1 VTATTSLRARLASW
15 RHRRADPAAELDAV
29 AAIAERLAVLL
40 SAGVPASVAWTHVGV
55 GPVSGEGFAG
65 ADRDG
70 GGDEAVLHAV
80 AAAAADGRSVPGAI
94 AEARAAAPRTSE
106 RWVLL
111 GAAWQVAAESGAPL
125 ASSLRELA
133 GALRDEAQLRREV
146 GSALAGPISS
156 ARLVLALPL
165 IAVVFGAAFGFDT
178 VAVLFGNPV
187 GLACVV
193 LGGGLLWAGRRWSRA
208 LVARATSS
216 EAERGLGLELV
227 AMAMSGGASI
237 ERARAI
243 VREALAP
250 IGARASDE
258 TDVEGVIAMAGRAGA
273 PVAELLRA
281 EAARR
286 RRTARADGAARA
298 AALGVRLMLPL
309 GVCVLPAF
317 VLLGVVPLIVSVVT
331 GTLGGAA

>member
-1 VTATTSLRARLASW
+1 
-15 RHRRADPAAELDAV
+15 
-29 AAIAERLAVLL
+29 
-40 SAGVPASVAWTHVGV
+40 VPATAAWSHVDLAAPTDQG
-55 GPVSGEGFAG
+55 SGS
-65 ADRDG
+65 ADRG
-70 GGDEAVLHAV
+70 ADEAVLSAV
-80 AAAAADGRSVPGAI
+80 AAAAAEGAPVPAAIAAARSVASS
-94 AEARAAAPRTSE
+94 TSE
-106 RWVLL
+106 RWALL
-111 GAAWQVAAESGAPL
+111 GAAWQVAVESGAPL
-125 ASSLRELA
+125 ASGLRELA
-133 GALRDEAQLRREV
+133 GALRDEAQLHREV
-146 GSALAGPISS
+146 GSALAGPVSS

-178 VAVLFGNPV
+178 AAVLFGSPV
-187 GLACVV
+187 GIACVV
-193 LGGGLLWAGRRWSRA
+193 LGGALLWVGRHWSRR
-208 LVARATSS
+208 LVATATSS
-216 EAERGLGLELV
+216 TAQRGLELELV
-227 AMAMSGGASI
+227 AMAMSGGVSV

-243 VREALAP
+243 VADALAP
-250 IGARASDE
+250 LDTKGSATA
-258 TDVEGVIAMAGRAGA
+258 DVDGVIAAAARAGA